1 MNIKQKILNK
11 KYLNAIIQSCLI
23 FLVIFTPLALGTVQP
38 WSIFIMR
45 IAVII
50 ALISWLI
57 KILTHQTYGTNIEHK
72 TLNIERKTYFHHTPL
87 TIPLLMYLSVAIVST
102 IISSYK
108 WISLSLLANLFV
120 YIAIYFLIVNNLK
133 TEADIKRLLTA
144 ILCTSLI
151 LGIYGLLQYSNILE
165 LTPRV
170 TNERICSAYYN
181 SNHYAGYLAMIT
193 PIPIALFLFL
203 PWGKSTIPLILLSIL
218 LIVNLA
224 LSYSWG
230 SIGFGVGVIFL
241 IFTRIWLSKRKELVI
256 TIGALVLISFAILGV
271 VSMLSRTP
279 KLPENTL
286 SARYTHMVNFASI
299 SMGTRLFMYK
309 NTIPLI
315 LDHPYLGTG
324 IGMFRYAFTPY
335 RPPQRTNFWWYAHND
350 YLQIASEIGLIGL
363 AVFLFLVIIVLI
375 KGFKAL
381 KLASN
386 FNRAI
391 ILGVLAGILS
401 ILVHGLF
408 DANLSVIPANILH
421 FYTIMGLLVS
431 TTLYSKPRNIRQ
443 NLGKA

>member
-1 MNIKQKILNK
+1 
-11 KYLNAIIQSCLI
+11 
-23 FLVIFTPLALGTVQP
+23 
-38 WSIFIMR
+38 
-45 IAVII
+45 
-50 ALISWLI
+50 
-57 KILTHQTYGTNIEHK
+57 
-72 TLNIERKTYFHHTPL
+72 
-87 TIPLLMYLSVAIVST
+87 
-102 IISSYK
+102 
-108 WISLSLLANLFV
+108 
-120 YIAIYFLIVNNLK
+120 
-133 TEADIKRLLTA
+133 
-144 ILCTSLI
+144 
-151 LGIYGLLQYSNILE
+151 
-165 LTPRV
+165 
-170 TNERICSAYYN
+170 
-181 SNHYAGYLAMIT
+181 
-193 PIPIALFLFL
+193 
-203 PWGKSTIPLILLSIL
+203 
-218 LIVNLA
+218 
-224 LSYSWG
+224 
-230 SIGFGVGVIFL
+230 
-241 IFTRIWLSKRKELVI
+241 
-256 TIGALVLISFAILGV
+256 
-271 VSMLSRTP
+271 MLSRTP

-315 LDHPYLGTG
+315 LDHPSLGTG